1 MRVVF
6 FIPALCLALTA
17 TACGKLPWAS
27 RAEKAALEQ
36 KVASDVR
43 KIASLEG
50 EAPVIV
56 RLDVGPGLDSMTP
69 ADRATAIERASADV
83 LAEISSEE
91 VRVVHHYQIVP
102 IVSAWASPE
111 GLVELARRP
120 GVKEIVLDRLNA
132 ESLDKSVKLIGA
144 DAVWPTSTGLNRY
157 VAILDTGIDRTH
169 PFFGG
174 RVVLE
179 ACFRKDGKCPIQSYA
194 QVGPGAAQ
202 SVTRGHGTHVAG
214 IAAGGYA
221 MSSGIVLKGVAPGAR
236 IIAINVFSAGGSYVG
251 DQVKALEHVAM
262 LKQTGIYVVAA
273 NMSLGDELQYA
284 SPCDLQ
290 EKERKP
296 VIDRLLALGVATVVA
311 AGNERHSGAV
321 SAPGCISSAVT
332 VSAVTNADKM
342 SQWHNRSPRLT
353 DLAAPGEQIRSSMPG
368 GQYADDTGT
377 SMAAPHVSGAIALL
391 SAAAPSKSLNEILD
405 ALRRSG
411 KEVGDPVTQDR
422 YRRIDVKAALL
433 LLSGS

>member
-1 MRVVF
+1 MRTLS
-6 FIPALCLALTA
+6 FILALCLALA
-17 TACGKLPWAS
+17 AAACHRLPWAS

-36 KVASDVR
+36 KVAPDVR
-43 KIASLEG
+43 RIATLKG

-69 ADRATAIERASADV
+69 ADRATAIERASADA
-83 LAEISSEE
+83 LAEIPSKE
-91 VRVVHHYQIVP
+91 VRVVHRYQIVP

-120 GVKEIVLDRLNA
+120 GVKEIVLDRLDA
-132 ESLDKSVKLIGA
+132 ESLDKSVRLIGA
-144 DAVWPTSTGLNRY
+144 DSVWPTSTGLNRY
-157 VAILDTGIDRTH
+157 VAILDTGIDRAH

-174 RVVLE
+174 RVAFE
-179 ACFRKDGKCPIQSYA
+179 ACFRKDGKCPVPGYA
-194 QVGPGAAQ
+194 QIGTGAAQ
-202 SVTRGHGTHVAG
+202 SITRGHGTHVAG

-221 MSSGIVLKGVAPGAR
+221 VSSGIVLKGVAPGAK

-262 LKQTGIYVVAA
+262 LKQTGISVVAA
-273 NMSLGDELQYA
+273 NLSLGDGVKYVSA
-284 SPCDLQ
+284 CDFQ

-311 AGNERHSGAV
+311 AGNESQSGAV

-342 SQWHNRSPRLT
+342 SPWHNRSRVLT
-353 DLAAPGEQIRSSMPG
+353 DLAAPGEQIRSSMPN

-391 SAAAPSKSLNEILD
+391 SSAAPTKSLNEILG
-405 ALRRSG
+405 ALSSTG
-411 KEVGDPVTQDR
+411 TEITDPATGVK
-422 YRRIDVKAALL
+422 YRRINVRAALAQL
-433 LLSGS
+433 TGN